1 MWPFASQIL
10 HERSLSEQASV
21 IAPGQEQTNP
31 VKEPSSYQLWSRIY
45 WMEALLICLH
55 PINIFSN
62 VPSLPGILFLGI
74 SVNESGKYHPFRE
87 LAFS

>member
-1 MWPFASQIL
+1 
-10 HERSLSEQASV
+10 
-21 IAPGQEQTNP
+21 
-31 VKEPSSYQLWSRIY
+31 
-45 WMEALLICLH
+45 MEAPLICLH

-74 SVNESGKYHPFRE
+74 SVDETGKYHPLRE